1 MWSSKVPGEYT
12 ELHGEKLPADWL
24 KQIMEF
30 PQVDANVISD
40 KQIILTLIESPT
52 DKGINNQPAND
63 QVTVRALIK
72 LPRIGTCYCNKCT
85 PQKIEAPPAVQSSAE
100 EDLRTRPPP
109 ITLPKEEHWDIYIT
123 NANSTAELWLRLV
136 GDNYSVG

>member
-52 DKGINNQPAND
+52 DKGMNNQPAND
-63 QVTVRALIK
+63 QVTVSALIK
-72 LPRIGTCYCNKCT
+72 LPCLDTCYCNNC
-85 PQKIEAPPAVQSSAE
+85 IF
-100 EDLRTRPPP
+100 
-109 ITLPKEEHWDIYIT
+109 
-123 NANSTAELWLRLV
+123 
-136 GDNYSVG
+136 